1 MKILCCSD
9 IHMGRIPTVPYID
22 DLFSHTAW
30 YALVEKALELDVD
43 VLVLAGDV
51 VEQEEH
57 WFEAY
62 GPLLTGLEKLGKA
75 KIKVIAVGG
84 NHDYSVFPSLARESS
99 HITLLGL
106 GGKWESLDYKG
117 VRFIG
122 WSFPERRVQY
132 NPMDSF
138 DLSLADTELP
148 MLGLL
153 HCDVGAS
160 PLSSYAPVP
169 LNDFSL
175 SSVPLWVLGHI
186 HKGAALKGGNAFYCG
201 SPYALDRNEEG
212 PHGPW
217 LLEKEAKGPWKEP
230 VMIPL
235 SPYRFETVSVCL
247 EAATDEED
255 VRAIL
260 TQSLRKVAASIAFSG
275 TLLCS
280 LVLTGVI
287 RRTLDIRTTLTP
299 EGLQDLFI
307 REGET
312 VIHPL
317 GAYTDATE
325 MDVDL
330 SKLAQGSSATALL
343 AKKLLDSSAMKA
355 MGEQYRR
362 IERESFGSP
371 AFQQLGGSQISRT
384 EQEYVSLATQAARR
398 LLFSMINGEQGGRQ

>member
-1 MKILCCSD
+1 
-9 IHMGRIPTVPYID
+9 
-22 DLFSHTAW
+22 
-30 YALVEKALELDVD
+30 
-43 VLVLAGDV
+43 
-51 VEQEEH
+51 
-57 WFEAY
+57 
-62 GPLLTGLEKLGKA
+62 
-75 KIKVIAVGG
+75 
-84 NHDYSVFPSLARESS
+84 
-99 HITLLGL
+99 
-106 GGKWESLDYKG
+106 
-117 VRFIG
+117 
-122 WSFPERRVQY
+122 
-132 NPMDSF
+132 
-138 DLSLADTELP
+138 
-148 MLGLL
+148 
-153 HCDVGAS
+153 
-160 PLSSYAPVP
+160 
-169 LNDFSL
+169 
-175 SSVPLWVLGHI
+175 
-186 HKGAALKGGNAFYCG
+186 
-201 SPYALDRNEEG
+201 
-212 PHGPW
+212 
-217 LLEKEAKGPWKEP
+217 
-230 VMIPL
+230 MIPL